1 MARRQVVA
9 ASTGTAA
16 LARARQNKQD
26 EFYTQL
32 VDIEHELKHYRRQL
46 RDKVVFCNCDDP
58 YESNFFKYF
67 ALNFNLLGLKKL
79 IATSYVGSPLVGG
92 LLPLMGIA
100 GLKPEGRE
108 PYAIEIVEV
117 PDHAGRGTTDLTDV
131 EFLLR
136 NDANTCRTLNSD
148 GVHAAGDFRSQESV
162 NYLKQADVVVT
173 NPPFS
178 LFREFVAQLVEHK
191 KSFVILGNV
200 NAVTYKEIFDHV
212 QANEVWLG
220 ESIHSGD
227 REFRVPDHYPLEAAG
242 TRVDENGSKYIRVKG
257 VRWFTNLDVPQR
269 HQTIPLYKKYA
280 PEEYP
285 TYVNFDAIE
294 VSKTAEIPRDYDG
307 AMGVPITFLDKYN
320 PDQFEILGSSRTLGT
335 KMAHVAA
342 RGTFMQGGPRFYI
355 ERPNGAYR
363 YERMYDRIVIRKRA
377 A

>member
-1 MARRQVVA
+1 MARQAVA
-9 ASTGTAA
+9 STTGTAA
-16 LARARQNKQD
+16 LARARQDKKD

-32 VDIEHELKHYRRQL
+32 VDIEQELKHYRQQL
-46 RDKVVFCNCDDP
+46 RGKTVLCNCDDP

-79 IATSYVGSPLVGG
+79 IATSYGGSPLVGG
-92 LLPLMGIA
+92 LLPLMEIE

-117 PDHAGRGTTDLTDV
+117 PDQQGRGTTDLTDV

-136 NDANTCRTLNSD
+136 NDANTCRTMNPDS
-148 GVHAAGDFRSQESV
+148 VYAAGDFRSQESIEF
-162 NYLKQADVVVT
+162 LKEADVIVT

-178 LFREFVAQLVEHK
+178 LFREFVSVLMAHK
-191 KSFVILGNV
+191 KEFVILGNV
-200 NAVTYKEIFDHV
+200 NAVTYKEIFDLIRKDKL
-212 QANEVWLG
+212 WLG

-227 REFRVPDHYPLEAAG
+227 REFRVPDHYPLDAAG
-242 TRVDENGSKYIRVKG
+242 TRVDESGNKYIRVKG

-269 HQTIPLYKKYA
+269 HQTIPLYKKYT

-285 TYVNFDAIE
+285 TYANYDGIE
-294 VSKTAEIPRDYDG
+294 VSKTAEIPRDYPG

-320 PDQFEILGSSRTLGT
+320 PEQFEILGSSQNLGD
-335 KMAHVAA
+335 KIASIAPK
-342 RGTFMQGGPRFYI
+342 GTYQTGGPRFYI
-355 ERPNGAYR
+355 ERPHGTYR
-363 YERMYDRIVIRKRA
+363 YERMYDRIVIRRRA

>member
-1 MARRQVVA
+1 MAKQAVA
-9 ASTGTAA
+9 NTTGTAA
-16 LARARQNKQD
+16 LARARQDKKD

-32 VDIEHELKHYRRQL
+32 VDIEKELKHYREQL
-46 RDKVVFCNCDDP
+46 RGKVVLCNCDDP

-79 IATSYVGSPLVGG
+79 ISTSYGGSPLVGG
-92 LLPLMGIA
+92 LLPLLEIE

-117 PDHAGRGTTDLTDV
+117 PDHQGRGTTDLTDV

-136 NDANTCRTLNSD
+136 NDANTCRTMNPDS
-148 GVHAAGDFRSQESV
+148 VYAAGDFRSQESIEL
-162 NYLKQADVVVT
+162 LKQADVVVT

-178 LFREFVAQLVEHK
+178 LFRDFVSVLIEHK
-191 KSFVILGNV
+191 KDFVILGNV
-200 NAVTYKEIFDHV
+200 NAVTYKEIFHLIQKDKL
-212 QANEVWLG
+212 WLG

-227 REFRVPDHYPLEAAG
+227 REFRVPDYYPLDAAG
-242 TRVDENGSKYIRVKG
+242 TRIDESGNKYIRVKG

-269 HQTIPLYKKYA
+269 HQAIPLYKKYS

-285 TYVNFDAIE
+285 TYANFDGIE

-320 PDQFEILGSSRTLGT
+320 PEQFEILGSSQNLGD
-335 KMAHVAA
+335 KIANIAPK
-342 RGTFMQGGPRFYI
+342 GTYQTGGPRFYI
-355 ERPNGAYR
+355 QRPHGPYS
-363 YERMYDRIVIRKRA
+363 YERMYDRIVIRRRA